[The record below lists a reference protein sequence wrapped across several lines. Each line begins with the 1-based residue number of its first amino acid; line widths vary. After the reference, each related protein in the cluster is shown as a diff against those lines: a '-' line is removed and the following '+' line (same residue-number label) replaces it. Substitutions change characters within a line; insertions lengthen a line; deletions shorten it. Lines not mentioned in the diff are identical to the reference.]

1 MFHFP
6 ISGVTTYWW
15 LPAAVAF
22 VVSALASTGGLS
34 GAFLLLP
41 FQVSVLGFSGPAV
54 TPTNYIFNVVAIP
67 SGVYRYYREKRMV
80 WSLVAAIII
89 GTLPGIF
96 IGAVIR
102 IKYLADPRAFKMF
115 VALVLLYIGSRLVI
129 DLLRKPAPKPNGN
142 NASGRPFQVGGQ
154 FLNLKRVG
162 YSFEGCEYCVSTWGL
177 LLLSFL
183 VGIVGG
189 AYGIGGG
196 AIIAPFL
203 VAVFRLPVHTTA
215 GASLLGTFVSS
226 VCGVLLYTAMAP
238 FYASSGLAISPDWML
253 GGLFGLGGM
262 GGMYLGARLQKR
274 LSARLIKTILML
286 MLLSIAVKYVM
297 EVVR

>member
-1 MFHFP
+1 MMHFP
-6 ISGVTTYWW
+6 ISGVDTFWW
-15 LPAAVAF
+15 LPVAVAF

-41 FQVSVLGFSGPAV
+41 FQVSVLGFVGPAV

-96 IGAVIR
+96 IGALIR
-102 IKYLADPRAFKMF
+102 IKYLADPKAFKLF
-115 VALVLLYIGSRLVI
+115 VALVLLYIGSRLVL
-129 DLLRKPAPKPNGN
+129 DLLRKAAPKTPVSLAGK
-142 NASGRPFQVGGQ
+142 PFQVFNQ
-154 FLNLKRVG
+154 TFNLKRVG
-162 YSFEGCEYCVSTWGL
+162 YDFEGHKYHVPTWGL

-226 VCGVLLYTAMAP
+226 VVGVLFYTALAP
-238 FYASSGLAISPDWML
+238 FYASSGLAIAPDWAL
-253 GGLFGLGGM
+253 GALFGVGGAA
-262 GGMYLGARLQKR
+262 GMYLGACLQKR

-286 MLLSIAVKYVM
+286 MLLSISVRYFV